1 MRRRSL
7 LGALLTVAL
16 GGCGQSNSSPSTTD
30 TVSSAPTTTS
40 VSTTDD
46 PETTN
51 GTSGP
56 DERVKTSP
64 PGDPPLD
71 PAGTWPQFRFD
82 KGNTGANPGGVG
94 IRDGESYWR
103 LRPSGPASIDSTTL
117 YNVTTRERT
126 RGLSRRR
133 PTTFEVT
140 THTPLVGYGVNSP
153 PALAGDRVFVTTF
166 IEVFCLAADREEIL
180 WRGPEMDGI
189 QAAPTVAGD
198 QVVVNS
204 GGFQGV
210 APHIRAF
217 DVADGTERWRYDTDA
232 ETKGTPAVAD
242 ETVYVTATD
251 GLHAVDATSGE
262 RLFHQ
267 PTVTGRW
274 ASPATDGEH
283 VYAMSRAEGAS
294 ELVVLDAVD
303 GTERWRQPT
312 PAMDTAPP
320 VVTNDSVYIA
330 TEDGIVALDPSDGTE
345 RATLGGRGQPVAL
358 VGDVLY
364 ATERGILYA
373 IDTAGDGELWSHT
386 TEEVQIEDTV
396 GQHIYGVTP
405 VDGAVYVSAR
415 DAFHGIGPR
424 Q

>member
-1 MRRRSL
+1 MRRRPL
-7 LGALLTVAL
+7 LGALLTTAL
-16 GGCGQSNSSPSTTD
+16 GGCSQSNSPPSTTD
-30 TVSSAPTTTS
+30 TASSAPTTTT
-40 VSTTDD
+40 VSTDD

-56 DERVKTSP
+56 DERVKTPP
-64 PGDPPLD
+64 PGDPPLE
-71 PAGTWPQFRFD
+71 PSGTWPQFRFD
-82 KGNTGANPGGVG
+82 MGNTGANPDGVG
-94 IRDGESYWR
+94 VRDGESYWR
-103 LRPSGPASIDSTTL
+103 LRPSGPASVDADAL
-117 YNVTTRERT
+117 YNVTARDGK

-133 PTTFEVT
+133 PTTFEAT
-140 THTPLVGYGVNSP
+140 AHTSLVGYGVNSP

-166 IEVFCLAADREEIL
+166 IEVFCLAADRDEVL
-180 WRGPEMDGI
+180 WRGPEMNGI

-204 GGFQGV
+204 GGFQDV

-232 ETKGTPAVAD
+232 ETKGAPAIAD
-242 ETVYVTATD
+242 GTVYVTATD
-251 GLHAVDATSGE
+251 GLHAVDAASGE
-262 RLFHQ
+262 RVFHQ

-274 ASPATDGEH
+274 ATPATDGER
-283 VYAMSRAEGAS
+283 VYAMSRTDGTE
-294 ELVVLDAVD
+294 ELVVLDAAD

-312 PAMDTAPP
+312 PAMDTEPP
-320 VVTNDSVYIA
+320 VVTSDSVYIA

-345 RATLGGRGQPVAL
+345 RATFRGRGKPVAL

-364 ATERGILYA
+364 TTERGTLYA
-373 IDTAGDGELWSHT
+373 IDTAGEGELWSHT
-386 TEEVQIEDTV
+386 TEQVQVEDTV

-415 DAFHGIGPR
+415 DAFYGIGPR
-424 Q
+424 R